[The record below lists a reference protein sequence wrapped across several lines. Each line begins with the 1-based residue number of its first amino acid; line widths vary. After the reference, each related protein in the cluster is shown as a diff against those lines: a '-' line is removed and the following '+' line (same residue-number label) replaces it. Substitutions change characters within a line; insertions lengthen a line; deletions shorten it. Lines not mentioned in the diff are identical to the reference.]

1 MARFVV
7 EKRLALWCLMPLSTI
22 FQLYRGGNWITRKKP
37 ATCRKSLTNFSA
49 KCCIEYTS
57 PELKMKSITMFI
69 SVYKQWIEVVTQA
82 FVKTLVNT
90 AQVFSTCRLNL
101 RKVNTDIVIC
111 SLNFIYYTLGAVMAV
126 IVW

>member
-1 MARFVV
+1 M
-7 EKRLALWCLMPLSTI
+7 
-22 FQLYRGGNWITRKKP
+22 
-37 ATCRKSLTNFSA
+37 
-49 KCCIEYTS
+49 
-57 PELKMKSITMFI
+57 
-69 SVYKQWIEVVTQA
+69 SVYMDLVKNLLLNNIHGWQA

-111 SLNFIYYTLGAVMAV
+111 SLNFTYYTLGAVMAV